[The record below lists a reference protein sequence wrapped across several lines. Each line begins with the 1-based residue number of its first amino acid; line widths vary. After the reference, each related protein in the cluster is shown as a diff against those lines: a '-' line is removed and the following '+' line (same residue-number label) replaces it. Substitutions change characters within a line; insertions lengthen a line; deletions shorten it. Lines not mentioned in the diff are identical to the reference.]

1 MQGMVE
7 ISVYRKDSSLRPS
20 YWAVVYDVTTG
31 EIKFIE

>member
-7 ISVYRKDSSLRPS
+7 ISVYRKDSPYAPS
-20 YWAVVYDVTTG
+20 YWTVVYDVTTG